1 VSVAKL
7 SLLTFLLF
15 PFFLTQAAT
24 VVPQITKVSVTPT
37 SAPAGTKFKF
47 IATLNSPLNVGDK
60 LKINVGGNSL
70 VVMTGTGIQYS
81 LSQAVFTAGKKAYT
95 VGIYNNNGVLQGKV
109 SNGTYMV
116 TSVAP
121 TNHAPTLT
129 LIKAETSAIIN
140 TAYTVTLNAKDVDTN
155 LSSITMNWGDSSEP
169 ETVNATDSKDL
180 VFSHTYTSASSFGW
194 NAFATD
200 KGTPALN
207 SKSVSKIVTISN
219 PAPVEVIATPARTT
233 GYTKI
238 ANNGSE
244 LPDSATL
251 GANPTDWACTKD
263 NKTGLIWEIKTNDGG
278 LRDATKTYTNYTQ
291 SKNDVS
297 GFTIIVNTMGLC
309 GANNWRI
316 PTITELVGI
325 VYCSDGKYSPSYVY
339 NPSIGIVQNLRMQ
352 YVCTSNQ
359 YGDTTTSPTINTNF
373 FPDIATNN
381 YWFWSS
387 TSGNASGTM
396 WGLSFEGSYHSYG
409 YGYSTSGV
417 RLVHDAK

>member
-1 VSVAKL
+1 M
-7 SLLTFLLF
+7 
-15 PFFLTQAAT
+15 

-129 LIKAETSAIIN
+129 LIKAESSAITN
-140 TAYTVTLNAKDVDTN
+140 TAYTVTLNAKDVDAN
-155 LSSITMNWGDSSEP
+155 LSSISMNWGDSSEP
-169 ETVNATDSKDL
+169 ETANATDSKDL

-200 KGTPALN
+200 KGTPVLN
-207 SKSVSKIVTISN
+207 SKSVSKIVAVSEPPPPPVVTA
-219 PAPVEVIATPARTT
+219 PAKIT

-238 ANNGSE
+238 ANDGSE
-244 LPDSATL
+244 LPDSATFPVF
-251 GANPTDWACTKD
+251 GVDEKDWACTRD
-263 NKTGLIWEIKTNDGG
+263 NKTGLIWEIKTLYG
-278 LRDATKTYTNYTQ
+278 LHALSKTYTNYTIDYPKCDG
-291 SKNDVS
+291 SWCSNS
-297 GFTIIVNTMGLC
+297 GYTGKYGDSTNADGFVTAVNKQGFC
-309 GANNWRI
+309 GASDWRM
-316 PTITELVGI
+316 PTIHELEEL
-325 VYCSDGKYSPSYVY
+325 VYCSDGKYNKSDNGDYSQ
-339 NPSIGIVQNLRMQ
+339 ITI
-352 YVCTSNQ
+352 CKSNEFRLQ
-359 YGDTTTSPTINTNF
+359 TTLSSTITNPTINPTY
-373 FPDIATNN
+373 FPNIVPAG
-381 YWFWSS
+381 YYWSS
-387 TSGNASGTM
+387 SPFYAGRSDFAAGVNFDYGSSGGGNKQAS
-396 WGLSFEGSYHSYG
+396 SFVML
-409 YGYSTSGV
+409 V
-417 RLVHDAK
+417 R